1 MDALSQASSSFAPF
15 KEILLQ
21 ACGFHFES
29 ERERS
34 LSTRIGQRMVER
46 EIGSLEAYLSLLQ
59 NDRQELQQLVEA
71 LTVNETYFF
80 REPEQLHLMAGTL
93 APEILR
99 RRPQEP
105 LRVVSA
111 GCSTGEEPY
120 SMAMILREHLGA
132 GSEKLFSVVGVDIDS
147 EVIATART
155 GIYERNSFRA
165 MDSTLRDRYFYPCG
179 PNRYQIGEIKQQVT
193 LAVANLLAEPY
204 PPVLHQP
211 DIIFYR
217 NVSIY
222 FPRRIQEAIFRQ
234 LAALLRE
241 DGYLF
246 VGAAETMHHN
256 LGVLKLIER
265 NGLFFYHKPPPA
277 RSSACCPRERRSLTR
292 QGPAGS
298 IPALFRKPPPA
309 VKGAERLCRT
319 IPTEASRGPT
329 LRVRPLQKIDVQ
341 DLIAQAHSLAQNSSF
356 DAALQLLDQ
365 IVIDH
370 PALIEALVLKS
381 SILMSTARLEEARA
395 LCRMALELQP
405 LCGEA
410 ILILG
415 LIALQDGEEEEAR
428 QRLRQTIYLQQA
440 CWLAHFSLAEMNFRQ
455 ADQHRARHGY
465 ETALRILQQET
476 AAERDRALFPLAY
489 NAGEF
494 MAICRHKLSL
504 L

>member
-1 MDALSQASSSFAPF
+1 MDALSQADTSFAPF

-34 LSTRIGQRMVER
+34 LATRIGQRMAER
-46 EIGSLEAYLSLLQ
+46 KIESMEAYLSLLQ
-59 NDRQELQQLVEA
+59 KDQQELQQLVEA

-99 RRPQEP
+99 RRTQEP

-120 SMAMILREHLGA
+120 SIAMILREHLGA
-132 GSEKLFSVVGVDIDS
+132 GSEKLFSVIGVDIDS

-179 PNRYQIGEIKQQVT
+179 PNQYQLGEIKQQVT
-193 LAVANLLAEPY
+193 LAVANLLAKPY

-222 FPRRIQEAIFRQ
+222 FPSRIQEAIFRQ

-265 NGLFFYHKPPPA
+265 NGLFFYHKPPA
-277 RSSACCPRERRSLTR
+277 RSSACCPRERRSLIR
-292 QGPAGS
+292 QGPAGG
-298 IPALFRKPPPA
+298 IPAFFRKPPLA
-309 VKGAERLCRT
+309 VKGAERLFRT
-319 IPTEASRGPT
+319 IPTESSRGPT
-329 LRVRPLQKIDVQ
+329 PRVRPLQKIDVQ

-365 IVIDH
+365 IVIDN
-370 PALIEALVLKS
+370 PALIEALVLKG
-381 SILMSTARLEEARA
+381 SILMSTARLEEAKA
-395 LCRMALELQP
+395 LCRTALELQP
-405 LCGEA
+405 LCSEA

-440 CWLAHFSLAEMNFRQ
+440 SWLAHFSLAEMNFRQ

-476 AAERDRALFPLAY
+476 TAERDRALFPLAY

>member
-1 MDALSQASSSFAPF
+1 
-15 KEILLQ
+15 
-21 ACGFHFES
+21 
-29 ERERS
+29 
-34 LSTRIGQRMVER
+34 
-46 EIGSLEAYLSLLQ
+46 
-59 NDRQELQQLVEA
+59 
-71 LTVNETYFF
+71 
-80 REPEQLHLMAGTL
+80 
-93 APEILR
+93 
-99 RRPQEP
+99 
-105 LRVVSA
+105 
-111 GCSTGEEPY
+111 
-120 SMAMILREHLGA
+120 MAMILREHLGA
-132 GSEKLFSVVGVDIDS
+132 GSEQLFSVVGVDIDS

-256 LGVLKLIER
+256 LGVLNLIER
-265 NGLFFYHKPPPA
+265 NGLFFYHKPPQA
-277 RSSACCPRERRSLTR
+277 RSSACCPRERRSLVR
-292 QGPAGS
+292 QGPAGG
-298 IPALFRKPPPA
+298 IPALFRKPLA
-309 VKGAERLCRT
+309 AKGSGHSLRT
-319 IPTEASRGPT
+319 IPTEARREPA
-329 LRVRPLQKIDVQ
+329 LRARPLRKIDVQ
-341 DLIAQAHSLAQNSSF
+341 GLIGQAHSLAQNSNF

-370 PALIEALVLKS
+370 PALIEALVLKG
-381 SILMSTARLEEARA
+381 SILMSTARFEEAKA

-415 LIALQDGEEEEAR
+415 LIAQQDGEEDEAR

-440 CWLAHFSLAEMNFRQ
+440 SWLAHFSLAEMNFRQ

-476 AAERDRALFPLAY
+476 AAERDRVLFPLAY
-489 NAGEF
+489 NAGDF